1 MTLHAI
7 AANPV
12 PAGAVSGDLKTAD
25 NVRVRFARWAPLA
38 PRRGTVCIFPGR
50 AEAIEEYFEV
60 VSELRVR
67 GFAVAVL
74 DWRGQGGSQRALRD
88 PRKGYVRS
96 FDEYQKDLEIFM
108 REVVLPDCPPPL
120 FGLAHSMGAAIMF
133 ETARLGGRWFDRLVL
148 TSPMIELREIRSQRL
163 TRAFMR
169 LARLA
174 GLGRVYV
181 PGGGPVATTSR
192 PFVGN
197 PFTSDPVRYARMAA
211 IVETVPQLG
220 LGSSTVAWLDAALRV
235 MGRFAD
241 PVYPASLRQPMLLIG
256 AGEDRVA
263 STPAVARFAARL
275 RAGAHL
281 VVAGSR
287 HEILMERDTFRGQF
301 WAAFDA
307 FIPGSQLV
315 PGSPLYR

>member
-12 PAGAVSGDLKTAD
+12 PEGAVSGDLKTTD

-60 VSELRVR
+60 VAELRIR
-67 GFAVAVL
+67 GFAVAAL
-74 DWRGQGGSQRALRD
+74 DWRGQGGSQRMLRD
-88 PRKGYVRS
+88 PRKGHVWS
-96 FDEYQKDLEIFM
+96 FDEYQKDLEIFI

-120 FGLAHSMGAAIMF
+120 FGLAHSMGAAIML
-133 ETARLGGRWFDRLVL
+133 EMSRLGGRWFDRLVL
-148 TSPMIELREIRSQRL
+148 TSPMIELAGLRTPRL
-163 TRAFMR
+163 SRAFLR

-181 PGGGPVATTSR
+181 PGGGPVATASR

-211 IVETVPQLG
+211 IVEWVPQLG
-220 LGSSTVAWLDAALRV
+220 VGSPTVAWMDSAFRV
-235 MGRFAD
+235 MRKFAD
-241 PVYPASLRQPMLLIG
+241 PVYPGSLRQPMLLIG
-256 AGEDRVA
+256 AGEDSVA
-263 STPAVARFAARL
+263 LTPSVARFASRL

-281 VVAGSR
+281 VVAGSK

-307 FIPGSQLV
+307 FIPGSPLV